1 MGSKFRTTKMESKP
15 EAICKS
21 VLVPINKMDT
31 NAHLLINPDNK
42 EVMPCTEYMYSTASL
57 SQCLRDMLKKTKN
70 TKKRDKKTK
79 RPKKAKK
86 Q

>member
-42 EVMPCTEYMYSTASL
+42 EVMPCTEYMYSTVIK
-57 SQCLRDMLKKTKN
+57 CLRDSLKKPKKQK
-70 TKKRDKKTK
+70 KKR
-79 RPKKAKK
+79 
-86 Q
+86 